1 MLFPDFRFS
10 RIDSPCRFLTG
21 SGEMI
26 DDGALVGLEQVE
38 KESEEGCLAGSVVAH
53 ESQDVTIVNRERW
66 NVAGASLAEMLLE
79 MIYLKS
85 SLSSKPMILAIG
97 IAAAMVEI
105 TCKLFFVLV
114 IILFLF
120 LPFLVDHHMFP

>member
-10 RIDSPCRFLTG
+10 RIDSLCRFLTG

-26 DDGALVGLEQVE
+26 DNGALVGLEQVE
-38 KESEEGCLAGSVVAH
+38 KESEEGSLAGSVVAY

-79 MIYLKS
+79 MIYLNHRNRS
-85 SLSSKPMILAIG
+85 F
-97 IAAAMVEI
+97 
-105 TCKLFFVLV
+105 C
-114 IILFLF
+114 
-120 LPFLVDHHMFP
+120 